1 MRSKIKTINS
11 LLRPVLDRALF
22 AYWGLLRLGMRR
34 LVMLSLGVASIFVA
48 IYLPTPAQAEN
59 RPPKNPY
66 LADSSYAMA
75 HGDSAQQDSVAQK
88 GPTGPSR
95 TLGAADIDYRHLG
108 PAHFGAVIS
117 GVYADGRRVFWGNGI
132 DRIVKMDHDTYRV
145 LDEYFFPGAIRYDAA
160 QADESIASFD
170 KSNSGFW
177 AIYRAFKAMSKLRDL
192 SNLYTL
198 LDREHVYYVGSNQGL
213 ITAYVDAEPEDS
225 RSPIIKHA
233 EFQLPAYITGPVM
246 GLNMSYDGWLIVAT
260 EHGYMAAIKRDFSDF
275 RSIRLLHS
283 EGAEDKAT
291 GPTGKG
297 WIRNGF
303 AIDDAGG
310 VYIAS
315 QDHMHKVI
323 WTGDAFST
331 DPATGAWTAA
341 YRNGKGEGTGATP
354 SLMGFGHEDRFV
366 VITDGDALMNL
377 VLFWRD
383 AIPDTISDAGQPLP
397 GALNRRIAGILPV
410 DMDDPELEAIQS
422 EQSVVVSGYGALVVN
437 NNPRGLP
444 WYLPAQ
450 AGSLLSS
457 VLGSNPEYQP
467 FGVQKFEWNPQGQV
481 LQESWV
487 NKQVSSP
494 SSVPIVSA
502 GSNMVYLIGARDN
515 RWTLEALNWS
525 SGESEFHQIIGG
537 QRYNVLFAG
546 TMLDEK
552 GRIHYGTPW
561 GRVRI
566 K

>member
-1 MRSKIKTINS
+1 MRGKIRAINS
-11 LLRPVLDRALF
+11 LLRSALDRVLLVYLGSAL
-22 AYWGLLRLGMRR
+22 
-34 LVMLSLGVASIFVA
+34 VSVA
-48 IYLPTPAQAEN
+48 IAFSHPAQAEN

-132 DRIVKMDHDTYRV
+132 DRIVKMDHDTYKV
-145 LDEYFFPGAIRYDAA
+145 LDEYFFPGVIHYDTA
-160 QADESIASFD
+160 QADASIASFD
-170 KSNSGFW
+170 QSNSGFW
-177 AIYRAFKAMSKLRDL
+177 AIYRAFKEMNKLRDL

-198 LDREHVYYVGSNQGL
+198 LDREHVYYVGAKQGL

-225 RSPIIKHA
+225 RSKIIKHA
-233 EFQLPAYITGPVM
+233 EFQLPDYMTGPII
-246 GLNMSYDGWLIVAT
+246 GLNMSYDGWLIVVT
-260 EHGYMAAIKRDFSDF
+260 EHGYVAAIKRDFSDF

-283 EGAEDKAT
+283 AGAEDKAT

-315 QDHMHKVI
+315 QDHVHKVI

-331 DPATGAWTAA
+331 DPGTGAWTAT
-341 YRNGKGEGTGATP
+341 YLNGKGEGTGATP

-366 VITDGDALMNL
+366 VITDGETLMNL

-383 AIPDTISDAGQPLP
+383 AIPDAWQPLP
-397 GALNRRIAGILPV
+397 GAPNRRIAGILPV

-444 WYLPAQ
+444 WYLPEQ
-450 AGSLLSS
+450 AGSLLISL
-457 VLGSNPEYQP
+457 LGSHPEYQP
-467 FGVQKFEWNPQGQV
+467 FGVQKFEWNPQGRL

-487 NKQVSSP
+487 NKKVSSP

-502 GSNMVYLIGARDN
+502 GTNMVYLIGARDN
-515 RWTLEALNWS
+515 QWTLEALNWS
-525 SGESEFHQIIGG
+525 RGESEFHQIIGG

-546 TMLDEK
+546 TLLDEK